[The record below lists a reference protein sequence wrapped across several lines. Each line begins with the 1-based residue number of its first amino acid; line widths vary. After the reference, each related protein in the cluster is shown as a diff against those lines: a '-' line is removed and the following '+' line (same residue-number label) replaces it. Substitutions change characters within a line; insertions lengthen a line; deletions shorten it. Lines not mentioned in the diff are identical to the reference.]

1 MVFHYSR
8 YSDCCFDWCPV
19 SCSPVC
25 QCKTQAEIQYIYCA
39 NSSYLSIKESKINT
53 AQTSPEV
60 IKQHSS
66 KPRIGA
72 PFTLSGIEI
81 STAGMTCD
89 FSLLLPTVP
98 ISALLNSMMSQ
109 PFNFFPSTPKVLLCA
124 SNCVIDSTVAAI
136 AGTSFTMYSL
146 ALYLAIVLNKN
157 PTVQFSQRLV
167 KKSVWMTK
175 PFTSSEILNYGLI
188 KFPRKKRHSL
198 YRPI

>member
-1 MVFHYSR
+1 M
-8 YSDCCFDWCPV
+8 
-19 SCSPVC
+19 
-25 QCKTQAEIQYIYCA
+25 
-39 NSSYLSIKESKINT
+39 SIKESKINT